1 MKIVVKRFSDL
12 TNIEL
17 YEILKL
23 RNEVFI
29 VEQNCAY
36 QDCDNKDFK
45 SYHILSYDNEN
56 MVAYLRILEKG
67 VSYDEVSIGRVL
79 VRKNYRGEGIARR
92 NMLYAMSFIE
102 DNLKEGRIRISAQQY
117 LLEFYKS
124 LGFKVVSDSYLED
137 NIPHVEMLF
146 EK

>member
-1 MKIVVKRFSDL
+1 MKIVVKRFNDL

-56 MVAYLRILEKG
+56 IVAYLRVLEKS
-67 VSYDEVSIGRVL
+67 VSYNEVSIGRVL
-79 VRKNYRGEGIARR
+79 VKKNYRGKGIARK

-102 DNLKEGRIRISAQQY
+102 DKLKEDRIRISAQQY

-124 LGFKVVSDSYLED
+124 LGFKVVSDIYLED
-137 NIPHVEMLF
+137 NIPHVEMFF

>member
-1 MKIVVKRFSDL
+1 MKIVVKRFNDL

-56 MVAYLRILEKG
+56 IVAYLRVLEKS
-67 VSYDEVSIGRVL
+67 VSYNEVSIGRVL
-79 VRKNYRGEGIARR
+79 VKKNYRGKGIARK
-92 NMLYAMSFIE
+92 NMLYAMLFIE
-102 DNLKEGRIRISAQQY
+102 DKLKEDRIRISAQQY

-124 LGFKVVSDSYLED
+124 LGFKVVSDIYLED
-137 NIPHVEMLF
+137 NIPHVEMFF

>member
-1 MKIVVKRFSDL
+1 MKIVVKRFNDL

-79 VRKNYRGEGIARR
+79 VRKNYRGE
-92 NMLYAMSFIE
+92 E
-102 DNLKEGRIRISAQQY
+102 
-117 LLEFYKS
+117 LLEEICFMQCH
-124 LGFKVVSDSYLED
+124 L
-137 NIPHVEMLF
+137 
-146 EK
+146 

>member
-1 MKIVVKRFSDL
+1 MKIVVKRFNDL

-56 MVAYLRILEKG
+56 IVAYLRILEKS
-67 VSYDEVSIGRVL
+67 VSYNEVSIGRVL
-79 VRKNYRGEGIARR
+79 VKKNYRGKGIARK

-102 DNLKEGRIRISAQQY
+102 DKLKEDRIRISAQQY

-124 LGFKVVSDSYLED
+124 LGFKVVSDIYLED
-137 NIPHVEMLF
+137 NIPHVEMFF